1 MIDAPTEIHLAS
13 NLKREKERTIAR
25 YFESFLSH
33 IRDPQ
38 GGTSQQN
45 DPGKGMLEVFPTKIL
60 HLYIY
65 ITVLYFYANRKVKN
79 YKFLQLNRRQEI

>member
-25 YFESFLSH
+25 YLESFLSH

-45 DPGKGMLEVFPTKIL
+45 DPGKGMSETFPTKIL
-60 HLYIY
+60 HIY
-65 ITVLYFYANRKVKN
+65 ITVLYFYGNRKVKN
-79 YKFLQLNRRQEI
+79 YKFLQLNQRQDI